1 MKVGYEGRKEEH
13 SEATMTL
20 GAGRVLHLEML
31 SGAHDETLQTMM
43 MMQLPVLEKR
53 INICTKWWIVT
64 G

>member
-1 MKVGYEGRKEEH
+1 MKVGYEGGKEEH

-43 MMQLPVLEKR
+43 MQLPVLEKR
-53 INICTKWWIVT
+53 INICTEWRIVT